1 MLALASLFTVAFLA
15 ATILPLQ
22 SEAVLAGLYLSGN
35 YNAALL
41 LFTAT
46 AGNVLGACVN
56 WWLGRHLQRFKD
68 KRWFPV
74 SKKLLARARIIY
86 RRYGVWTL
94 LLAWVP
100 FIGDPLTIIAGILR
114 TPFWLFAVLVT
125 FGKAGRYYAILAALQ

>member
-125 FGKAGRYYAILAALQ
+125 IGKAGRYYAILAALQ

>member
-1 MLALASLFTVAFLA
+1 MLALASLFTVSFLA

-35 YNAALL
+35 YNAAILL
-41 LFTAT
+41 LTAT

-56 WWLGRHLQRFKD
+56 WWLGRHLQKFKD

-74 SKKLLARARIIY
+74 SKKALARARLIY

-114 TPFWLFAVLVT
+114 TPFWLFVTLVT
-125 FGKAGRYYAILAALQ
+125 IGKAGRYYAILAAMQ

>member
-1 MLALASLFTVAFLA
+1 MLALASLFTVSFLA

-35 YNAALL
+35 YNAVILL
-41 LFTAT
+41 LTAT

-56 WWLGRHLQRFKD
+56 WWLGRHLQKFKD

-74 SKKLLARARIIY
+74 SKKALARARLIY

-114 TPFWLFAVLVT
+114 TPFWLFVTLVT
-125 FGKAGRYYAILAALQ
+125 IGKAGRYYAILAAMQ